1 MAETKPTAAAASN
14 QTANTPADDEP
25 KNEPVSKLDPIP
37 CIAKKQFYSRE
48 GALVEIGQG
57 YNWTYTETEQVF
69 PWPILEPQDESL
81 HKALKQ
87 EYTDFFAKNQERF
100 GVTAER
106 NRILARLAEIGVD

>member
-1 MAETKPTAAAASN
+1 MAETKSTAAATAN
-14 QTANTPADDEP
+14 QAANTPAESGTA
-25 KNEPVSKLDPIP
+25 NEPVSKLDPIP

-48 GALVEIGQG
+48 GALVEVGQG